1 MPTPRTR
8 AGDAASASATDVAVA
23 GRVLPL
29 PAGTVRRV
37 VRAVV
42 ATERRRA
49 AISVTFLGP
58 TAMRRLHRAYTRRDR
73 PTDVLAFA
81 LDGRP
86 GEVVGDIYV
95 CRAVA
100 RREAAARGIPER
112 QELIRL
118 LVHGTLHVLGY
129 DHPTGPG
136 RTRSAMWRRQEAYVR
151 DLA

>member
-1 MPTPRTR
+1 LTGQAPAATPVT
-8 AGDAASASATDVAVA
+8 VA

-29 PAGTVRRV
+29 PGRTVRRV

-42 ATERRRA
+42 AGERRRA

-58 TAMRRLHRAYTRRDR
+58 TAMRRLHRAYKGPDR

-112 QELIRL
+112 EELVRL
-118 LVHGTLHVLGY
+118 VVHGTLHVLGY
-129 DHPTGPG
+129 DHPEGPN
-136 RTRSAMWRRQEAYVR
+136 RTRSSMWRRQEAYVR
-151 DLA
+151 GLA